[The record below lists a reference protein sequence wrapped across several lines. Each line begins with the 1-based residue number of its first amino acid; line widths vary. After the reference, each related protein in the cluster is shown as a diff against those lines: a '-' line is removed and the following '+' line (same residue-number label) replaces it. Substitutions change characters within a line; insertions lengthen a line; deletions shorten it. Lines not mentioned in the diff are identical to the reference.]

1 MALMAKIL
9 FLLFSVCFISVHSYE
24 YVPVYMW
31 ETSKNYSPLP
41 ALGRI
46 NEEFFR
52 DILLDK
58 LNKDKVV
65 VVFLEENLSP
75 EDFNTFDAAGNNVF
89 YSLSHIKSSAQ
100 VNYYPF
106 VEAPLKAVE
115 SLPGIKVSKV
125 EVTAD
130 GLPKGTKIEPGQ
142 VLIVDLNDAK
152 ENEAR
157 SQMLSRHDTLMTSIY
172 KSIVAEHKNV
182 ISLYT
187 AIHSSWL
194 VPSELE
200 GSGRKA
206 RHLMADTTASAITG
220 TIINVTTNLMYISG
234 PIIFSAQKINNPA
247 QTWEIKGC
255 EGFDVVNY
263 TKLTC
268 TSNTTA
274 KPEIDVYFKSS
285 LGYWLITNIE
295 VKNYGVA
302 DDVANFKVRELYAP
316 YGFSYHC
323 NNSQF
328 TADVFEQTKI
338 VATYK
343 ISIPGLQVESYLNTS
358 VPQGFSEAYDCV
370 GFTTAPI
377 WSGLFVTFL
386 LALIMTF
393 GLCMIMDIKTMDRFD
408 DPKGKTI
415 SINASE

>member
-1 MALMAKIL
+1 MALAKFL
-9 FLLFSVCFISVHSYE
+9 FLLFSVCFASVLSYE

-75 EDFNTFDAAGNNVF
+75 EDFNTFDSAGNNVF
-89 YSLSHIKSSAQ
+89 YSLSHIKSNAQ

-157 SQMLSRHDTLMTSIY
+157 SQMLSRHDTIMTSIY

-206 RHLMADTTASAITG
+206 RHLMAENTAAALTG
-220 TIINVTTNLMYISG
+220 TIINVTSNLMYFSG
-234 PIIFSAQKINNPA
+234 PITFSAEKNEKPT
-247 QTWEIKGC
+247 QTLEIKDCQGS
-255 EGFDVVNY
+255 DTVNY

-274 KPEIDVYFKSS
+274 TPEIDVYFKSS
-285 LGYWLITNIE
+285 LGYWYITNFE
-295 VKNYGVA
+295 VKNYGDG
-302 DDVANFKVRELYAP
+302 DDVAMFKVRELYAP

-323 NNSQF
+323 NNTQYH
-328 TADVFEQTKI
+328 ADVMEKTKV

-343 ISIPGLQVESYLNTS
+343 ISIPGFQAESFLNTS
-358 VPQGFSEAYDCV
+358 VPKGFSEAYDCV

-377 WSGLFVTFL
+377 WSGIFVTFI